1 VINAT
6 RADLDEFK
14 IVAPVARRWAAGRIV
29 AVPISVELARVRNDK
44 IVKNS
49 DGNGVAN
56 VSQCIK
62 FQHVP
67 VLMSYV
73 SILLTYLM

>member
-1 VINAT
+1 M
-6 RADLDEFK
+6 RAVRTLISSRLSRQSPDDG
-14 IVAPVARRWAAGRIV
+14 PRGRIV
-29 AVPISVELARVRNDK
+29 AVPTSVGFARVRNDK

-73 SILLTYLM
+73 SILLT